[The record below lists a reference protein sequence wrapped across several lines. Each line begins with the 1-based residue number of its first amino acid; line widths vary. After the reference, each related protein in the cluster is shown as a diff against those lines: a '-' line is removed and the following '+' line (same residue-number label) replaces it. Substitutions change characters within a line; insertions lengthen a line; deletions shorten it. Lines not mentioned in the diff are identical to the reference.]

1 MGDILAFAEQKS
13 GNIRAVANEVLSM
26 AVALSTELDGSAD
39 ALVLGGSG
47 VKEGLNELREYGST
61 SIKVAEDDSLE
72 EYSPLSYAS
81 VIVEAYRLGN
91 YDAILFPAT
100 AQGKDL
106 APRVA
111 AMLDTP
117 LASDVTHLEV
127 DNGELIAV
135 RPVYAGKALARIRFL
150 SSPAVVSLRPNSF
163 GAEKVDD
170 SSSEVEDLSPTIL
183 VDDRMCTLDF
193 QETGGGLV
201 DLSEANVIVSGGRGM
216 KDPEHW
222 NLLEDLRDALGPG
235 TALGASRAVVDAGW
249 RPHSE
254 QVGQTGKTVSPTLYF
269 AVGISGAIQHLAG
282 MRTSQTIVAINKD
295 PDAPIF
301 GVADYG
307 IVGDIFDVL
316 PRLTE
321 EVEILNKEG

>member
-13 GNIRAVANEVLSM
+13 GKIRAVANEVLST
-26 AVALSTELDGSAD
+26 AAARAAELDGSTD
-39 ALVLGGSG
+39 ALVLGGLG
-47 VKEGLNELREYGST
+47 MKEGLNELREYGAA
-61 SIKVAEDDSLE
+61 SIKVAEDDALA

-81 VIVEAYRLGN
+81 IIVEAYRLGN

-111 AMLDTP
+111 AMLDTS
-117 LASDVTHLEV
+117 LASDITHLEV

-170 SSSEVEDLSPTIL
+170 NSSVVETLSPTVL
-183 VDDRMCTLDF
+183 VDDGMRTLDF
-193 QETGGGLV
+193 QEAGGGLV
-201 DLSEANVIVSGGRGM
+201 DLSEADVIVSGGRGM
-216 KDPEHW
+216 KGPEHW

-254 QVGQTGKTVSPTLYF
+254 QVGQTGKTVSPILYF
-269 AVGISGAIQHLAG
+269 AIGISGAIQHLAG
-282 MRTSQTIVAINKD
+282 MKTSQTIVAINKD

-321 EVEILNKEG
+321 EIGVMNMEG